1 MMLWVN
7 FGYAFVVLLMCA
19 DCSLDKLAGYANKA
33 KAKQK
38 LRKPCGKFLLA
49 VITFSSVILF
59 QVLLF
64 SLPSQWTLK
73 FCTSMLNCI
82 VEKTISLGMCM
93 QHYVS
98 FLLQISIWV

>member
-1 MMLWVN
+1 MTFGVN
-7 FGYAFVVLLMCA
+7 FGYEFVVLLIYA
-19 DCSLDKLAGYANKA
+19 DCSHNDKLAGYTNKA

-82 VEKTISLGMCM
+82 V
-93 QHYVS
+93 
-98 FLLQISIWV
+98 